1 MKNYYDP
8 EEETIK
14 DITEATHNSNIKSIV
29 YDTESRTWAIHY
41 KYDVPP
47 TEEITTDLLMDCI
60 ENI

>member
-14 DITEATHNSNIKSIV
+14 DITEATHDTNIKSLE
-29 YDTESRTWAIHY
+29 YDTESRTWTIYY
-41 KYDVPP
+41 KTNIPAT
-47 TEEITTDLLMDCI
+47 TEIPTDLLLDCI